1 MLRRE
6 QKVDVSIATV
16 YRNLGI
22 PTEEGSIRRIA
33 VPGEPDRYDK
43 TLASHEHVFD
53 LCVRYIPILSES
65 SIKIEKSVLQFITNQ
80 FSRRK
85 I

>member
-33 VPGEPDRYDK
+33 VPGEPDR
-43 TLASHEHVFD
+43 
-53 LCVRYIPILSES
+53 I
-65 SIKIEKSVLQFITNQ
+65 
-80 FSRRK
+80 RR
-85 I
+85 